1 MLCPWVLSEFSP
13 SLLVPAAALSHGQ
26 KGQQAPSP
34 PPVPATL
41 HFTVR
46 VWIKLQRSHT
56 RPEVANRVLE
66 TQIRSIKTYTV
77 GGQGNWGLPT
87 IQMSEGWINKW

>member
-41 HFTVR
+41 HFTEFGSNFR
-46 VWIKLQRSHT
+46 GHTLGQR
-56 RPEVANRVLE
+56 LL
-66 TQIRSIKTYTV
+66 IGY
-77 GGQGNWGLPT
+77 
-87 IQMSEGWINKW
+87 